1 MRRAVRAAVIAIV
14 LFLNVVV
21 AFLYL
26 RNVFSI
32 FDLLGAPIDGYIPR
46 PLAEGQDRAVVIGH
60 LEEEDISWVGE
71 YLPDWQSYI
80 YSVDNPNADLH
91 TINKGHE
98 SIVYLTYIID
108 NYDDLPSTIAFL
120 HAHQYG
126 WWDAWHTDVPGHDN
140 VVSLNTLNLDLVQ
153 EQGYV
158 NLRCASKPGCQPQ
171 DTKDHIH
178 INEELWGQIF
188 GEDVAMPEEIGAAC
202 CAQFAVSRAQVEQRS
217 KEEYI
222 HFRNWVVNTTLPDR
236 ESGRVMEYLWHIIFG
251 RDGVHCPDPDQCYC
265 EVYGRC

>member
-1 MRRAVRAAVIAIV
+1 MKRAVRAAVIAIV

-46 PLAEGQDRAVVIGH
+46 PVAEGQDRAVVIGH

-153 EQGYV
+153 EQGYMCLEAWMPASRYQGPHTHQRGIV
-158 NLRCASKPGCQPQ
+158 GSDIRGGRGDAGGNWGGMLRTVRSFEGAGGAKIERGIHTFPELGC
-171 DTKDHIH
+171 KHH
-178 INEELWGQIF
+178 
-188 GEDVAMPEEIGAAC
+188 AA
-202 CAQFAVSRAQVEQRS
+202 R
-217 KEEYI
+217 
-222 HFRNWVVNTTLPDR
+222 
-236 ESGRVMEYLWHIIFG
+236 
-251 RDGVHCPDPDQCYC
+251 
-265 EVYGRC
+265 